1 MQSLNFKCTPVS
13 KNYSRDKSV
22 QQQQQQQQRILLGTA
37 PQAGDYG
44 ARLKARFTTCTT
56 TVCAARAV
64 QGATGGEGECIE
76 NVFCPI
82 LSQNVTQTKFANCP
96 KGDEQQQRNSTT
108 KSKQQSTKTTATATT
123 TTTAV
128 TATIFNVFLIR
139 CRHFV
144 AFQADAD
151 LGESVCVCVC
161 ICLCIRLP
169 RFDPHTNA
177 NLQIN
182 FAFQV

>member
-22 QQQQQQQQRILLGTA
+22 QQQQQQKQQRILLGTA
-37 PQAGDYG
+37 PQAGDCG

-64 QGATGGEGECIE
+64 QGATGGKGRCIE

-96 KGDEQQQRNSTT
+96 KGDEQQRRNSTT
-108 KSKQQSTKTTATATT
+108 KSKQQSTTTATK
-123 TTTAV
+123 TTTAAA

-151 LGESVCVCVC
+151 LGESVCMCVCVS
-161 ICLCIRLP
+161 LCIRLP